1 MSRRQTVLLCL
12 AFGLVAVLAVQRF
25 WPRDGG
31 PEPIVPK
38 SLGSSNETS
47 PEKVD
52 AQPPDTPGSGRTT
65 AGARLSYPE
74 LFAISQRPRPDDLSA
89 LKRAVKSPSWEHRQA
104 AVVAIGRLEDKGD
117 PQSLQS
123 VLTDTNERPEVRAAA
138 AEALGAMR
146 YIDAGSDLI
155 DAMSDPS
162 ELVRAAAGVAVSR
175 IMGMRF
181 EFSARDP
188 AAKREKA
195 AGLARKFWPKFYP
208 ELKRMQSRKR

>member
-12 AFGLVAVLAVQRF
+12 AFALVAVLAVQRF
-25 WPRDGG
+25 WPRDEG

-38 SLGSSNETS
+38 SLGSGNETS
-47 PEKVD
+47 PGKVD
-52 AQPPDTPGSGRTT
+52 AQPADTPPSGRRT

-74 LFAISQRPRPDDLSA
+74 LFAISQRPRPEDLSA
-89 LKRAVKSPSWEHRQA
+89 LRRAVKSPSWEHRQA
-104 AVVAIGRLEDKGD
+104 AVVGIGRLEDKGD

-146 YIDAGSDLI
+146 YIDAGPDLI

-162 ELVRAAAGVAVSR
+162 ELVRAAAGVAVSK

-188 AAKREKA
+188 AGKREEA
-195 AGLARKFWPKFYP
+195 VELARKFWPKFYP